1 MSQKN
6 FDRLERGQ
14 NGAARIMCGDV
25 AWVSGAAAKCTATTS
40 KFTLAA
46 GPSKNRLQVSD
57 TGLPVTGD
65 GST

>member
-25 AWVSGAAAKCTATTS
+25 AWVSGSKVHGNYVKVYTGCRSEQEPTS
-40 KFTLAA
+40 
-46 GPSKNRLQVSD
+46 S
-57 TGLPVTGD
+57 
-65 GST
+65 